1 MSLLFFTKTTILNA
15 NNGMIDKAN
24 LKFAKTYDKQDTN
37 RKNPDY
43 TNACLDLYDSQELMQ
58 EIARILD
65 QIYLDDAMFSKEYKK
80 RYKDTMQKY
89 RKHCK

>member
-1 MSLLFFTKTTILNA
+1 
-15 NNGMIDKAN
+15 MIDKAN

-43 TNACLDLYDSQELMQ
+43 TNACLNLYDSQELMQ

>member
-1 MSLLFFTKTTILNA
+1 MINKTQTGRIQTIQMRVL
-15 NNGMIDKAN
+15 ISTI
-24 LKFAKTYDKQDTN
+24 AK
-37 RKNPDY
+37 
-43 TNACLDLYDSQELMQ
+43 LMQ
-58 EIARILD
+58 EWLKSSN